1 MNVGVSVLSQQG
13 IDGFQIGPVFGEA
26 GKMEFISAGLSL
38 EQRWERA
45 SSADGTLCVLC
56 EINCNL
62 PILLSRTLR
71 TLTRFC
77 YQNAFL
83 TKVCNAWLCAP
94 SIEAERRSSDMV
106 TTKRRAMFA
115 RRMINSDCSHQ
126 RSSSFNLSTSLLLRA
141 PLSGFYVRFIM
152 QTMLAWL

>member
-38 EQRWERA
+38 EQRR
-45 SSADGTLCVLC
+45 SGQHC
-56 EINCNL
+56 
-62 PILLSRTLR
+62 RRYTLR
-71 TLTRFC
+71 TLRDKLQAANFAIERITYFNTFLLPKC
-77 YQNAFL
+77 LFL

-94 SIEAERRSSDMV
+94 SIKAERRSSDMV
-106 TTKRRAMFA
+106 TTKGRAMFA

-126 RSSSFNLSTSLLLRA
+126 RSSSFNLSTSLLLRE
-141 PLSGFYVRFIM
+141 PFPGFYI
-152 QTMLAWL
+152 